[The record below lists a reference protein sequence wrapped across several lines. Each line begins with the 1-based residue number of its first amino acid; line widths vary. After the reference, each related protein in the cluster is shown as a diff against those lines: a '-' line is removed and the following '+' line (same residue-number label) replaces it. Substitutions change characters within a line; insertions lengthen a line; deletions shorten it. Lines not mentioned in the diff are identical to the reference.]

1 MSSSETSSTSSSPTL
16 PGSSFPPI
24 SPPAYSLPKP
34 ATSLRRGNS
43 RALSMSPIPEDSAV
57 DLSGADLKLPPT
69 TADEA
74 RFFDISADIKSTLTD
89 LLNCETVRKDSSM
102 RMWVQSRLMDAEL
115 ELKRQRKRKRGT
127 PTIVVSPS
135 EEAER
140 NVSSV

>member
-1 MSSSETSSTSSSPTL
+1 
-16 PGSSFPPI
+16 
-24 SPPAYSLPKP
+24 
-34 ATSLRRGNS
+34 
-43 RALSMSPIPEDSAV
+43 MSPIPEDSAV
-57 DLSGADLKLPPT
+57 DLSGADLKLPQT

-135 EEAER
+135 EEVER
-140 NVSSV
+140 NVSL